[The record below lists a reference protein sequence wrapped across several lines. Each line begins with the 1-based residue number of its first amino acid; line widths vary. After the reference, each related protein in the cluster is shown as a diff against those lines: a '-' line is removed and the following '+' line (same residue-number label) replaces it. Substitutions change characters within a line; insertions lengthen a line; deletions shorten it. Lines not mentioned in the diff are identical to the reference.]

1 MAGLRKPS
9 PLEYSKLTWKQKT
22 YYLAA
27 WYLDRCTEEPLF
39 VNGRPSKA
47 LGQVRGYFEHKVSP
61 SSLQCLYDAVS
72 SLEDKKLIGIYDLYG
87 LSEKVRCEQRMQSGA
102 NGVEVAQYPSLLDCL
117 KGL

>member
-1 MAGLRKPS
+1 MAGLRKPT

-27 WYLDRCTEEPLF
+27 WYLDKCTEEPLF

-47 LGQVRGYFEHKVSP
+47 LGQVRGYFEYKVPP

-72 SLEDKKLIGIYDLYG
+72 SLEDKKLIGIYDLYL
-87 LSEKVRCEQRMQSGA
+87 LSEKVRVNQRMQS
-102 NGVEVAQYPSLLDCL
+102 NKPEESIEQYPSLLDCL